1 MFFRLFIIINI
12 LYLASLP
19 LISKDILAKRIISN
33 NKIVESRI
41 EIDSTK
47 LFYNLKFISEKK
59 ASIKRNIEIIHNR
72 KNNTEGSSFF
82 WLLLFLFIF
91 SMVRYASEKKYG
103 DLITTFF
110 SFKIRSS
117 YSYGFLKSTLVTI
130 AFTILLSY
138 STCKLLGRYFSVNAL
153 NKNFMFVLSSITLIL
168 FFRFIIYR
176 LVVYIFNLKNNISD
190 FQFVLLDF
198 MYIFVFISLPI
209 LFCLTVV
216 DDIFV
221 KPILITLSAVT
232 LLFYLYALYKII
244 ILNSHLLTRHVFKT
258 MIYFYTVEIIP
269 ILLFLKYLKLL

>member
-1 MFFRLFIIINI
+1 MFFRLFIIISV
-12 LYLASLP
+12 LYLSSLP
-19 LISKDILAKRIISN
+19 LISQDLIAKRIISN
-33 NKIVESRI
+33 NNIVGSRT
-41 EIDSTK
+41 EFDSSK

-59 ASIKRNIEIIHNR
+59 ASVKRNIEIIHKRENSTDR
-72 KNNTEGSSFF
+72 SSFF
-82 WLLLFLFIF
+82 LLLLFLFIF
-91 SMVRYASEKKYG
+91 SMVRYASEKKYS

-110 SFKIRSS
+110 SFKIRSL

-130 AFTILLSY
+130 AFVVLLSY
-138 STCKLLGRYFSVNAL
+138 STSKLLEVYVSVNAL

-209 LFCLTVV
+209 LFCVTVV

-244 ILNSHLLTRHVFKT
+244 ILNIHLLTRHVFKT